1 MSRWIDSIIPTGKR
15 SRSRANW
22 AEMNPSLAALGG
34 LGVGAGLMYLFDPA
48 GKRSRSRANWAEMN
62 PNLAALG
69 GVGVGAGL
77 MYLFDPVRGR
87 RRRALVRDQLVHARH
102 LFSRALG
109 ITSRDL
115 SHRAY
120 GVLAEGNHL
129 FQHEEVSN
137 EVLEARVRAK
147 IGRSVSHP
155 HAISVAVNGGR
166 VRLSGPVLADEVN
179 RMLSGVSSV
188 RGVKG
193 VEDLLTIH
201 TQAEGMPSLQGG
213 RPRTGDRFA
222 LLQSNWSPTARLLT
236 GLAGSA
242 LMANC
247 LSRRDPLSAALGTV
261 GFGLLMRGVTNRD
274 MKSLIGVGRDC
285 RAVEV
290 QKTININAPVER
302 VFEFWSNY
310 QNFPRFMSNVREV
323 QPTGEGRSH
332 WVVAG
337 PAGVPVGWT
346 AEITE
351 LVPNKLLAWRS
362 INGSIINHSGVIH
375 FEPNRDGGTRIH
387 IRLCYNPLAGA
398 IGHALAKIFGSDP
411 KREMDAD
418 LVRMKTF
425 IETGHPPH
433 DAANP
438 SLRSP
443 ESMAGGARANEAK
456 IGQSSHFTGRP

>member
-1 MSRWIDSIIPTGKR
+1 MNRWINSIIPTGRR
-15 SRSRANW
+15 SRYRANW
-22 AEMNPSLAALGG
+22 AEMNQGLTALCSLG
-34 LGVGAGLMYLFDPA
+34 LGAGLMFI
-48 GKRSRSRANWAEMN
+48 
-62 PNLAALG
+62 
-69 GVGVGAGL
+69 
-77 MYLFDPVRGR
+77 FDPVRGK
-87 RRRALVRDQLVHARH
+87 RRRALVRDQLVHAGH
-102 LFSRALG
+102 LFKHAMG

-129 FQHEEVSN
+129 FHREEVSN
-137 EVLEARVRAK
+137 EVLEARIRAK

-155 HAISVAVNGGR
+155 HAISVEVNNGR

-179 RMLSGVSSV
+179 RMISGVRSV

-193 VEDLLTIH
+193 VEDRLTVH

-222 LLQSNWSPTARLLT
+222 LMQTNWSPTARLLT
-236 GLAGSA
+236 GLSGGA

-247 LSRRDPLSAALGTV
+247 LRRRDPLSAALGTV
-261 GFGLLMRGVTNRD
+261 GFGLFLRGVTNMD
-274 MKSLIGVGRDC
+274 MKSLLGLGREC
-285 RAVEV
+285 RALEV

-302 VFEFWSNY
+302 VFEFWTNY

-323 QPTGEGRSH
+323 RPAGEGRSH
-332 WVVAG
+332 WVIAG
-337 PAGVPVGWT
+337 PAGVPVEWT

-351 LVPNKLLAWRS
+351 MVPNKLLAWRS
-362 INGSIINHSGVIH
+362 INGSVVNHTGVIH
-375 FEPNRDGGTRIH
+375 FEPNSESGTRVH
-387 IRLCYNPLAGA
+387 IRLCYHPLAGA
-398 IGHALAKIFGSDP
+398 VGHALAKILGSDP

-438 SLRSP
+438 SPGIP
-443 ESMAGGARANEAK
+443 ESMPTVAGANEAK
-456 IGQSSHFTGRP
+456 ISRPAHLTGRP

>member
-1 MSRWIDSIIPTGKR
+1 MNRWINSIITTSKR

-22 AEMNPSLAALGG
+22 AEMNLALTALCG
-34 LGVGAGLMYLFDPA
+34 LGMGAGLMYI
-48 GKRSRSRANWAEMN
+48 
-62 PNLAALG
+62 
-69 GVGVGAGL
+69 
-77 MYLFDPVRGR
+77 FDPVRGK
-87 RRRALVRDQLVHARH
+87 RRRALVRDQLVHAGH
-102 LFSRALG
+102 LFKRAMG

-129 FQHEEVSN
+129 FHREEVSD

-155 HAISVAVNGGR
+155 HAISVTVNDGR

-179 RMLSGVSSV
+179 RMLSGVWSV
-188 RGVKG
+188 RGVKE
-193 VEDLLTIH
+193 VEDLLTVH

-236 GLAGSA
+236 GLAGGA

-247 LSRRDPLSAALGTV
+247 LTRRDPLSAALGTV
-261 GFGLLMRGVTNRD
+261 GFGLFIRGVTNRD

-302 VFEFWSNY
+302 VFEFWTNY
-310 QNFPRFMSNVREV
+310 QNFPRFMSKVREV
-323 QPTGEGRSH
+323 RPSGEGRSH
-332 WVVAG
+332 WIVAG
-337 PAGVPVGWT
+337 PAGVPVEWM

-362 INGSIINHSGVIH
+362 IDGSVVNHTGVIH
-375 FEPNRDGGTRIH
+375 FEPNRESGTRVH
-387 IRLCYNPLAGA
+387 IRLCYHPFAGA
-398 IGHALAKIFGSDP
+398 VGHALAKILGSDP

-425 IETGHPPH
+425 IETGRPPH

-438 SLRSP
+438 SPGRP
-443 ESMAGGARANEAK
+443 EAVPTRPGANEAK
-456 IGQSSHFTGRP
+456 IGRPSHLTGRP

>member
-1 MSRWIDSIIPTGKR
+1 MNRWMNSIIPTRRR

-22 AEMNPSLAALGG
+22 AEMNPGLTALCG
-34 LGVGAGLMYLFDPA
+34 LGMGAGLMFI
-48 GKRSRSRANWAEMN
+48 
-62 PNLAALG
+62 
-69 GVGVGAGL
+69 
-77 MYLFDPVRGR
+77 FDPVRGK
-87 RRRALVRDQLVHARH
+87 RRRALVRDQLVHAGH
-102 LFSRALG
+102 LIKRAMG

-129 FQHEEVSN
+129 LHREEVSD
-137 EVLEARVRAK
+137 EVLEARVRSK

-155 HAISVAVNGGR
+155 HAISVAVRNGR
-166 VRLSGPVLADEVN
+166 VRLSGPVLANEVN
-179 RMLSGVSSV
+179 RMVSGVWSV
-188 RGVKG
+188 RGVRE
-193 VEDLLTIH
+193 VEDLLTVH

-236 GLAGSA
+236 GMAGGA

-247 LSRRDPLSAALGTV
+247 LARRDPLSATLGTV

-274 MKSLIGVGRDC
+274 MKSLIGIGRDC

-302 VFEFWSNY
+302 VFEFWTNY

-323 QPTGEGRSH
+323 RPSGEGRSH
-332 WVVAG
+332 WIVAG
-337 PAGVPVGWT
+337 PAGVPVDWT

-362 INGSIINHSGVIH
+362 INGSVVNHTGVIR
-375 FEPNRDGGTRIH
+375 FEPNPESGTRVH
-387 IRLCYNPLAGA
+387 IRLCYHPLAGA
-398 IGHALAKIFGSDP
+398 VGHALAKILGSDP

-438 SLRSP
+438 SLRRP
-443 ESMAGGARANEAK
+443 ESIPTSAGANEWR
-456 IGQSSHFTGRP
+456 IG